1 MSISGFNVLA
11 DLEINYMSAG
21 KVKRLI
27 SDNVVNM
34 VLIIRNRVMFKF
46 IFFIYI

>member
-1 MSISGFNVLA
+1 MSISGLNVLA

-27 SDNVVNM
+27 SDNVINM

-46 IFFIYI
+46 FFFIYI